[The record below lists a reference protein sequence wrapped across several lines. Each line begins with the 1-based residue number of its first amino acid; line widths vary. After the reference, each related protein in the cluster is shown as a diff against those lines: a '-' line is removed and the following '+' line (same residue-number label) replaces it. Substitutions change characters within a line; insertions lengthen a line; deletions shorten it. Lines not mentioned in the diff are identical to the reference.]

1 METKN
6 TNLATKAFWIDLGN
20 VLFFFDYGIFLDKI
34 KDSLTMAPS
43 QVKELI
49 YTSEFVAQFERGL
62 IDEEAFFKEFT
73 AHTGLRMHKDYFF
86 QAFADIFW
94 ENTPF
99 IKFIKDQLK
108 PNYRLIL
115 VSNINKVHYQFLAQ
129 QYPAIF
135 KLFDHH
141 ILSYKVN
148 VLKPDPVIYDAALK
162 VSGGGVETV
171 VYIDDRQ
178 DLIDATTAA
187 GIESICFRTAQD
199 CISLLSKRGIAVAG

>member
-108 PNYRLIL
+108 PITGSFWCPTSIKCIISFLPSSIRRYLSCLI
-115 VSNINKVHYQFLAQ
+115 IIYC
-129 QYPAIF
+129 
-135 KLFDHH
+135 H
-141 ILSYKVN
+141 IKST
-148 VLKPDPVIYDAALK
+148 
-162 VSGGGVETV
+162 S
-171 VYIDDRQ
+171 
-178 DLIDATTAA
+178 
-187 GIESICFRTAQD
+187 
-199 CISLLSKRGIAVAG
+199 